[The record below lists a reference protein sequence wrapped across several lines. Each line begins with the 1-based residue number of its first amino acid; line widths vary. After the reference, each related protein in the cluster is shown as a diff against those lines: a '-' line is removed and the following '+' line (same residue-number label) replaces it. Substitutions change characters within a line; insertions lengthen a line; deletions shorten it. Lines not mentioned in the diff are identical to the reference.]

1 MADDADTHEKDVEE
15 IDERMQ
21 KLTHKLENARR
32 DFVRSAASDA
42 YAVDARR
49 RDVPRPSHRWR
60 RA

>member
-32 DFVRSAASDA
+32 DFVSGAASS
-42 YAVDARR
+42 YTPSRR
-49 RDVPRPSHRWR
+49 TPSTRGGET
-60 RA
+60 

>member
-32 DFVRSAASDA
+32 GLWSSWAGADH
-42 YAVDARR
+42 
-49 RDVPRPSHRWR
+49 SHRAQASWQVR
-60 RA
+60 RVSVSA